1 MKRKKKFLA
10 MIFLGAV
17 MALSACQ
24 GEKEKILIGQAEVL
38 SQESDAENADEQEGS
53 EASSGKKGEKTAD
66 TENSEKILPTVWV
79 DVSGAVKS
87 PGVYELA
94 ADSRVFQAIEAAGGF
109 TEEADAQ
116 WLNQAEPVSDGE
128 KILVYTREETQELKE
143 QGVSVSQIN
152 QETTEA
158 ETGTQGKININQAS
172 LEELQ
177 EIPGIGEVR
186 AQAIIDYREEAGGFG
201 SIEDIQQV
209 SGIKGKTFEKIEAY
223 ITVE

>member
-1 MKRKKKFLA
+1 MKIKNKFLT
-10 MIFLGAV
+10 MIFLGT
-17 MALSACQ
+17 MITLSACQ
-24 GEKEKILIGQAEVL
+24 REKEEILIGQAEVL
-38 SQESDAENADEQEGS
+38 SQETDAENADEQEGS
-53 EASSGKKGEKTAD
+53 EASSEKKGEKTAD

-128 KILVYTREETQELKE
+128 KILVYTREETQKLKE
-143 QGVSVSQIN
+143 QGVTVSQIN

-158 ETGTQGKININQAS
+158 ETGAQGKININQAS

-186 AQAIIDYREEAGGFG
+186 AQAIIDYREAAGGFG

>member
-1 MKRKKKFLA
+1 MKIKNKFLT
-10 MIFLGAV
+10 MIFLSAV
-17 MALSACQ
+17 IMLSACR
-24 GEKEKILIGQAEVL
+24 GEKEEILIGREDGL
-38 SQESDAENADEQEGS
+38 SQETDNEEVQEQEGS
-53 EASSGKKGEKTAD
+53 ADSPEKDGEETAD
-66 TENSEKILPTVWV
+66 GGNDEKALPSVWV
-79 DVSGAVKS
+79 DVSGAVKN

-94 ADSRVFQAIEAAGGF
+94 EDSRVFQAIEAAGGF
-109 TEEADAQ
+109 TEEADVQ

-128 KILVYTREETQELKE
+128 KILVYTREETQALKE
-143 QGVSVSQIN
+143 QGVFSTQEN
-152 QETTEA
+152 RETTD
-158 ETGTQGKININQAS
+158 TGTDEPGKININQAS

-186 AQAIIDYREEAGGFG
+186 ARAIIDYREEAGGFE

>member
-1 MKRKKKFLA
+1 MKRKKKFLP

-24 GEKEKILIGQAEVL
+24 GEKEEILIGQAEVL
-38 SQESDAENADEQEGS
+38 SQEADDKNADEQEGA
-53 EASSGKKGEKTAD
+53 EASLEKEGEKTAD
-66 TENSEKILPTVWV
+66 IENSEKILPTVWV

-94 ADSRVFQAIEAAGGF
+94 VDSRVFQAIEAAGGF
-109 TEEADAQ
+109 TEEADVQ

-143 QGVSVSQIN
+143 QGASVSQIN

-158 ETGTQGKININQAS
+158 GTGAQGKININQAS

>member
-1 MKRKKKFLA
+1 MNIKNKFLP
-10 MIFLGAV
+10 MIFLGAIIV
-17 MALSACQ
+17 LSACQ
-24 GEKEKILIGQAEVL
+24 GEKEEILIGRDEAL
-38 SQESDAENADEQEGS
+38 SQEIDHEEAEEQEGS
-53 EASSGKKGEKTAD
+53 EDSPEKEGEKTAD
-66 TENSEKILPTVWV
+66 IEPGEKVLPNVWV
-79 DVSGAVKS
+79 DVSGAVKN

-109 TEEADAQ
+109 TEEADVQ

-128 KILVYTREETQELKE
+128 KILVYTREEIQALKE
-143 QGVSVSQIN
+143 QGVFFSWKK
-152 QETTEA
+152 QETA
-158 ETGTQGKININQAS
+158 DSGTGEQGKININQAS

>member
-1 MKRKKKFLA
+1 MKIRNTLLI
-10 MIFLGAV
+10 MIFLWTVIALGA
-17 MALSACQ
+17 CR
-24 GEKEKILIGQAEVL
+24 EKKEEILIGTDETL
-38 SQESDAENADEQEGS
+38 SQEADSENGQEKASLEKQGEENTDAEDSQKS
-53 EASSGKKGEKTAD
+53 IS
-66 TENSEKILPTVWV
+66 TVWV

-94 ADSRVFQAIEAAGGF
+94 EGSRVFQAIEAAGGF
-109 TEEADAQ
+109 TGEADIQ
-116 WLNQAEPVSDGE
+116 WLNQAETVADGE
-128 KILVYTREETQELKE
+128 KILVYTREETQALRE
-143 QGVSVSQIN
+143 QGILSG
-152 QETTEA
+152 QEGQESSEA
-158 ETGTQGKININQAS
+158 GTGGQKKININQAS

-186 AQAIIDYREEAGGFG
+186 ARAIIDYREEAGGFG

>member
-1 MKRKKKFLA
+1 MKIKNKFLT
-10 MIFLGAV
+10 MIFLGT
-17 MALSACQ
+17 MITLSACQ
-24 GEKEKILIGQAEVL
+24 REKEEILIGQDGVL
-38 SQESDAENADEQEGS
+38 SQEADHQTGGDQEGA
-53 EASSGKKGEKTAD
+53 EASSEKEEEGSADTGVREKTIP
-66 TENSEKILPTVWV
+66 SVWV
-79 DVSGAVKS
+79 DVSGAVKD

-109 TEEADAQ
+109 TEEADVQ
-116 WLNQAEPVSDGE
+116 WLNQAETVSDGE
-128 KILVYTREETQELKE
+128 KILVYTREETQALKE
-143 QGVSVSQIN
+143 QGVFASQKN
-152 QETTEA
+152 QETLEA
-158 ETGTQGKININQAS
+158 GTGEQRKININQAS

-186 AQAIIDYREEAGGFG
+186 AQAIIDHREEAGSFD